1 MKKLLMAG
9 LLILSL
15 SVHAKGIIAE
25 MPNQGGGN
33 ISLTDIACTSIKNT
47 FIAYSNLPNGKSI
60 LGCWASDD
68 DNVFVRWSDGDLRSY
83 PIINFQL
90 KQKTNGKNWL

>member
-1 MKKLLMAG
+1 
-9 LLILSL
+9 
-15 SVHAKGIIAE
+15 

-33 ISLTDIACTSIKNT
+33 ISLTDIVCTTSKNA
-47 FIAYSNLPNGKSI
+47 FVAYSNLANGKAM

-68 DNVFVRWSDGDLRSY
+68 DNVFIKWSDGDLRSY
-83 PIINFQL
+83 PINNFQM